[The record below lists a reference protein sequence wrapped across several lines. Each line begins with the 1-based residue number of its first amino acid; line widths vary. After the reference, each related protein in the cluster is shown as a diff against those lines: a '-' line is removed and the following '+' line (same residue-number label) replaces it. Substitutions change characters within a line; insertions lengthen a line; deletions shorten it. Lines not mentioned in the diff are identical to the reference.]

1 MNEPAAAREEWMAH
15 LVDSLAWSGDV
26 PWHGLG
32 RKLPENV
39 TGEEMVRVAG
49 LDWQV
54 IPKPLF
60 AGLDE
65 ATGYG
70 VSVPGFK
77 ALVRE
82 DRPHVTLSVV
92 TESYGI
98 IQNRDALTLMDA
110 AVGEGSAA
118 YHVAGA
124 LDEGRQVFLLAE
136 VQTPGRMWT
145 IAGEQHKPYLLV
157 TTGHDG
163 TRSLVCMFTAV
174 RVVCNNTL
182 SAALSDGRSPRIT
195 IRHTRNAQERVKQAT
210 RVVAAARDY
219 FRGFSET
226 ALALVKKHLSG
237 DQAQAITER
246 LFPAINLD
254 GKPTVTLGLARAR
267 GKVLA
272 LFDGQRHST
281 DRNIAGNA
289 WGFYNAVAADTD
301 HNQRRRGGSEGRMR
315 ALTMSSATDDLKSNA
330 LRYLVAA

>member
-1 MNEPAAAREEWMAH
+1 M
-15 LVDSLAWSGDV
+15 
-26 PWHGLG
+26 
-32 RKLPENV
+32 LPENV
-39 TGEEMVRVAG
+39 TGEDMVRFAG

-54 IPKPLF
+54 IAKPLF

-92 TESYGI
+92 SESYGI
-98 IQNRDALTLMDA
+98 IQNRDALTLLDA
-110 AVGEGSAA
+110 AVGEGSAV

-136 VQTPGRMWT
+136 VNTPGHTWT

-182 SAALSDGRSPRIT
+182 SAALADGKSPIM
-195 IRHTRNAQERVKQAT
+195 IRHTERRGASAGHQG
-210 RVVAAARDY
+210 RAARDY
-219 FRGFSET
+219 FRGFRRGSRSKILREQ
-226 ALALVKKHLSG
+226 V
-237 DQAQAITER
+237 QAITER
-246 LFPAINLD
+246 LFPAVRLWCD
-254 GKPTVTLGLARAR
+254 RDAASRRACS
-267 GKVLA
+267 
-272 LFDGQRHST
+272 FQRTSRT
-281 DRNIAGNA
+281 A
-289 WGFYNAVAADTD
+289 TSP
-301 HNQRRRGGSEGRMR
+301 RRGF
-315 ALTMSSATDDLKSNA
+315 TTP
-330 LRYLVAA
+330 

>member
-1 MNEPAAAREEWMAH
+1 MAH
-15 LVDSLAWSGDV
+15 LVDTLAWSGQV

-32 RKLPENV
+32 TKLPENV
-39 TGEEMVRVAG
+39 TGEDMVRVAG

-65 ATGYG
+65 TTGYG

-82 DRPHVTLSVV
+82 DRPHVMLSVV
-92 TESYGI
+92 SESYGI
-98 IQNRDALTLMDA
+98 IQNRDALTLLDA
-110 AVGEGSAA
+110 AVGEGSAV

-136 VQTPGRMWT
+136 VNTPGRTWT
-145 IAGEQHKPYLLV
+145 IAGETHKPYLLV

-210 RVVAAARDY
+210 QVIAAAREY
-219 FRGFSET
+219 FKGFSET

-237 DQAQAITER
+237 EQAQAITER
-246 LFPAINLD
+246 LFPAVKVE
-254 GKPTVTLGLARAR
+254 GKPTVTPGLVKAR
-267 GKVLA
+267 GNLLA
-272 LFDGQRHST
+272 LFNGQYHNA
-281 DRNIAGNA
+281 DRNIAGTA
-289 WGFYNAVAADTD
+289 WGFYNAVTAYTD
-301 HNQRRRGGSEGRMR
+301 HNMRRRGGSEGRMR
-315 ALTMSSATDDLKSNA
+315 ALTMSTATDDVKANA